1 MQAALEIT
9 ARYCSRELE
18 QYGQCVAAKPES
30 WQRDCH
36 HLKMSIAQCT
46 SAHPIIRQIRQ
57 ACSEPFKAFEEC
69 LRQNEAAMGNCAE
82 HVRRFLQCAEQVQ
95 PTHRPSTLEGCS
107 LCIVSMTRICR
118 FWNQGEESR
127 VPFLTTTHNKQVVNL
142 RLYWNQG
149 PGLQKMNACSRG

>member
-9 ARYCSRELE
+9 ARYCGRELE

-95 PTHRPSTLEGCS
+95 PTHRPSTLEV
-107 LCIVSMTRICR
+107 LVMALRI
-118 FWNQGEESR
+118 F
-127 VPFLTTTHNKQVVNL
+127 
-142 RLYWNQG
+142 
-149 PGLQKMNACSRG
+149 

>member
-95 PTHRPSTLEGCS
+95 PTHRPSTLEV
-107 LCIVSMTRICR
+107 LVMALRI
-118 FWNQGEESR
+118 F
-127 VPFLTTTHNKQVVNL
+127 
-142 RLYWNQG
+142 
-149 PGLQKMNACSRG
+149 

>member
-9 ARYCSRELE
+9 ARYCGRELE

-46 SAHPIIRQIRQ
+46 SAHPVIRQIRQ
-57 ACSEPFKAFEEC
+57 ACSEPFEAFEEC
-69 LRQNEAAMGNCAE
+69 LRQNEAAVGNCAE

-95 PTHRPSTLEGCS
+95 PTHRPSTLEEPQS
-107 LCIVSMTRICR
+107 QMPTARLCILVLPQKEQVYLVHWMTSVI
-118 FWNQGEESR
+118 FTI
-127 VPFLTTTHNKQVVNL
+127 FL
-142 RLYWNQG
+142 REA
-149 PGLQKMNACSRG
+149 P